1 MLVAG
6 KSAAAAA
13 AWVLAP
19 EVERAWV
26 QSVWAGQVW
35 APVGRVWPLAA
46 KQAWEAGVTLALA
59 QAPLP
64 SGWAPR
70 PAALAHQSLGR
81 CPGLLPRYRLD
92 PPAEKRLPPSAGRAR

>member
-26 QSVWAGQVW
+26 QEVWAGQVW

-46 KQAWEAGVTLALA
+46 AQAWEAGVTPASA
-59 QAPLP
+59 QPPLP
-64 SGWAPR
+64 SG
-70 PAALAHQSLGR
+70 
-81 CPGLLPRYRLD
+81 
-92 PPAEKRLPPSAGRAR
+92 